1 MNYKLL
7 HIFQNTRF
15 GRETFLQSLY
25 FCKTVDTFP
34 AVYIPKSE
42 KFLMYFSND
51 AVQVN
56 LDASYLRSPD
66 TARGNA
72 VEIADEMGVQIS
84 FYEPKNFTASSL
96 PDLPTNFD
104 YLCWPQPVSG
114 LLSKIRPGH
123 LGPKVRRMIKHAAFP
138 ILITS
143 PVFKPWKSIS
153 VFFGGSKNALNALKT
168 GLKVS
173 MASGLPM
180 NIYTLVEEGSQADY
194 RKLIKTNA
202 LEAPVNQLAA
212 SWRFYEKTD
221 FDAMLCDVAHDSL
234 IVLGACGHGVI
245 KDLLLGSKMAHI
257 RSKMANNLLITGP
270 NCPVSLLWNNGTVA

>member
-96 PDLPTNFD
+96 PDLFM
-104 YLCWPQPVSG
+104 LAAAGQWPVIQNTAGPSG
-114 LLSKIRPGH
+114 PQSPADDQTCSLSHSHYKPG
-123 LGPKVRRMIKHAAFP
+123 V
-138 ILITS
+138 
-143 PVFKPWKSIS
+143 
-153 VFFGGSKNALNALKT
+153 
-168 GLKVS
+168 
-173 MASGLPM
+173 
-180 NIYTLVEEGSQADY
+180 Q
-194 RKLIKTNA
+194 A
-202 LEAPVNQLAA
+202 LEEYFRFLRRIKKRNECVKDRTEGVHGIGAA
-212 SWRFYEKTD
+212 HEY
-221 FDAMLCDVAHDSL
+221 LHP
-234 IVLGACGHGVI
+234 G
-245 KDLLLGSKMAHI
+245 
-257 RSKMANNLLITGP
+257 
-270 NCPVSLLWNNGTVA
+270 